1 VQDRTRI
8 ALPLL
13 VLYSS
18 RMQSDLPPP
27 IPTDPP
33 PFAYAKFARGVFVAC
48 LIALCLWVLQG
59 FLPALVWALVI
70 AIATWPARER
80 LVRAGLN
87 PTGAA
92 LLLTVAFGLVL
103 VLPVVLFGAELAR
116 EARGLTEIFDQA
128 RRGELQPPDWLRQLP
143 FVGQYAAAWWLAHLG
158 TPANAPQLPVGQA
171 PTAVEFGRD
180 VGRFV
185 VRRLVIFGFTLLT
198 LLFLYKDGARLAAD
212 LERIGVRIFGPSA
225 RTYGAFSIRALQG
238 TVNGLILVGFAEG
251 ALLGVGYA
259 LAGVTHPIGFAIVT
273 GVLGIIPFGAPA
285 VVTIAAFTL
294 IVGGQPAAGLAL
306 LILGWIAIVIIDHTA
321 RPALIGNAIR
331 LPFFWALLGVFGGLE
346 AFGLVG
352 LFLGPAILAV
362 ALAIWRE
369 AIGHAAP
376 ETR

>member
-1 VQDRTRI
+1 MRT
-8 ALPLL
+8 
-13 VLYSS
+13 S
-18 RMQSDLPPP
+18 SDLPPP
-27 IPTDPP
+27 IPADPS
-33 PFAYAKFARGVFVAC
+33 PFAHMKFARGVFVAC
-48 LIALCLWVLQG
+48 LLALCVWVLQD

-80 LVRAGLN
+80 LVRAGLH
-87 PTGAA
+87 PAGAA
-92 LLLTVAFGLVL
+92 ALLTVAFGLVL

-116 EARGLTEIFDQA
+116 EAAALADIFEHA
-128 RRGELQPPDWLRQLP
+128 RRGELQPPDWLGQLP
-143 FVGQYAAAWWLAHLG
+143 VVGQYAADWWTIHLA
-158 TPANAPQLPVGQA
+158 TPANAPQLPTGQA
-171 PTAVEFGRD
+171 PTAVEVGRD

-185 VRRLVIFGFTLLT
+185 IRRIVIFGFTLLT
-198 LLFLYKDGARLAAD
+198 LFFLYKDGHRLTGD
-212 LERIGVRIFGPSA
+212 LERIGVRIFGSSA
-225 RTYGAFSIRALQG
+225 RTYGAFSIKALQG

-251 ALLGVGYA
+251 ALMGVGYA
-259 LAGVTHPIGFAIVT
+259 LSGVPHPIGFALVT

-285 VVTIAAFTL
+285 AVTVAAVTL
-294 IVGGQPAAGLAL
+294 IVEGHLSAGLAL
-306 LILGWIAIVIIDHTA
+306 LILGWIAIFIIDHTA

-369 AIGHAAP
+369 AIAHPALP

>member
-1 VQDRTRI
+1 
-8 ALPLL
+8 
-13 VLYSS
+13 
-18 RMQSDLPPP
+18 M
-27 IPTDPP
+27 
-33 PFAYAKFARGVFVAC
+33 KFARGVFVAC
-48 LIALCLWVLQG
+48 LLALCVWVLQD

-80 LVRAGLN
+80 LVRAGLH
-87 PTGAA
+87 PAGAA
-92 LLLTVAFGLVL
+92 ALLTVAFGLVL

-116 EARGLTEIFDQA
+116 EAAALADIFEHA
-128 RRGELQPPDWLRQLP
+128 RRGELQPPDWLGQLP
-143 FVGQYAAAWWLAHLG
+143 VVGQYAADWWTIHLA
-158 TPANAPQLPVGQA
+158 TPANAPQLPTGQA
-171 PTAVEFGRD
+171 PTAVEVGRD

-185 VRRLVIFGFTLLT
+185 IRRIVIFGFTLLT
-198 LLFLYKDGARLAAD
+198 LFFLYKDGHRLTGD
-212 LERIGVRIFGPSA
+212 LERIGVRIFGSSA
-225 RTYGAFSIRALQG
+225 RTYGAFSIKALQG

-251 ALLGVGYA
+251 ALMGVGYA
-259 LAGVTHPIGFAIVT
+259 LSGVPHPIGFALVT

-285 VVTIAAFTL
+285 AVTVAAVTL
-294 IVGGQPAAGLAL
+294 IVEGHLSAGLAL
-306 LILGWIAIVIIDHTA
+306 LILGWIAIFIIDHTA

-369 AIGHAAP
+369 AIAHPALP